1 MEVQEYLEKHNKRQ
15 DKATNSKFKL
25 FFRKLKN
32 FIFPKPSRFTS
43 FLWWC
48 SGADSVLLRISPM
61 KDRVKYAGIGGIV
74 LCTGV
79 LAAFS
84 GGFAFYT
91 IFSPKGEAVHDS
103 AVHLDVILPTIIFGF
118 VWGLIILN
126 LDRFIVSSTGKGDG
140 TDKITWKEFTQA
152 IPRIIIAIILGIA
165 ISSPLEVRILKSEI
179 DANLQKVQ
187 EDYKIELDLQTDSII
202 NMQIVRLDDKIEV
215 VESKIKDYDDYIE
228 KRRQELS
235 DQGLRLEQE
244 AEGKFGNPGRGP
256 AWKDKK
262 ENLEFKKA
270 EFNKYIEEKAD
281 EIANI
286 KLDRDKLHDQIDELD
301 NSRAEKKEKNETVAH
316 QLDGLLKRIQISHEI
331 GGVVPWVILAV
342 LLCIEMGPIFFKM
355 MLTKGVYDYLAEN
368 MDRKL
373 KAYSGIVHKEEI
385 FQDKDGTIHRDYYE
399 FLEEDQELQEKK
411 MKLERQSDLSGK
423 IINAWHSSKS
433 QEISQNPDKFY
444 DSNS

>member
-1 MEVQEYLEKHNKRQ
+1 MEVQEYLEKHNKRKH
-15 DKATNSKFKL
+15 KATNSKIKL

-32 FIFPKPSRFTS
+32 FIFPKPSRFTR

-48 SGADSVLLRISPM
+48 SGADSVLLKISPM

-140 TDKITWKEFTQA
+140 TDKITWKEFSQA

-187 EDYKIELDLQTDSII
+187 EDYKIELDLQTDSVI

-215 VESKIKDYDDYIE
+215 VESKIKDYDDYVE
-228 KRRQELS
+228 KRRQELN

-270 EFNKYIEEKAD
+270 EFNKYISEKAE
-281 EIANI
+281 EIANL

-385 FQDKDGTIHRDYYE
+385 FQDKDGTIYRDYYE